1 MHTCSL
7 EVLIPSDV
15 ERQFK
20 VEHNAGMC
28 INVEMMLHACWE
40 YNRYG
45 RGLSYRNIKNISNLF
60 FYLQSVR
67 TKFNIY
73 AFVFY

>member
-1 MHTCSL
+1 
-7 EVLIPSDV
+7 VLIPSDV
-15 ERQFK
+15 ERHFK

-45 RGLSYRNIKNISNLF
+45 RAKGRFLINKLFHGDTPAVSMLLIWHYTHTIQLTNNI
-60 FYLQSVR
+60 
-67 TKFNIY
+67 
-73 AFVFY
+73 